1 MVTSPSSPP
10 QVRCRQIRD
19 PDAVADLLAQ
29 GFPAKPRKYW
39 TSAPDRLS
47 KRIAPDGAAPLGCR
61 HEAEGAVV
69 GALLLSYGE
78 TGGAVC
84 SNVSSWISDAPAPSL
99 GLAGVWFKDRGPR
112 YFRGPE
118 RPRLNDLAFTEM
130 VVFGPQGSA

>member
-1 MVTSPSSPP
+1 MVASPSSPP

-39 TSAPDRLS
+39 TSALDRLGQRS
-47 KRIAPDGAAPLGCR
+47 APDGCPPFGCR

-69 GALLLSYGE
+69 GALLSIFAKI
-78 TGGAVC
+78 GGAVR
-84 SNVSSWISDAPAPSL
+84 SNVSSRICDAPWPIF
-99 GLAGVWFKDRGPR
+99 GLAGVWFKHRGPR
-112 YFRGPE
+112 YLKGPE

-130 VVFGPQGSA
+130 VVFGS